1 MEIRCLYYFALIDG
15 DEGAFGVSFPDLP
28 GCVAMGDSVDEAL
41 SNAQEA
47 LRAWVEGVTANGG
60 DIPKPSGA
68 AELSKDGEVRE
79 ALAEGA
85 ILARVLLVREL
96 GRPVKANMSID
107 SGVLAEID
115 ATADRLGITRSAL
128 VERLAKE
135 CLPAYA

>member
-1 MEIRCLYYFALIDG
+1 
-15 DEGAFGVSFPDLP
+15 
-28 GCVAMGDSVDEAL
+28 MGDSVDEAL